1 MSEPNTGLSKRFAIE
16 IPTGETKTVSI
27 KNSRGR
33 VIGERQEP
41 ITQRFPPDRR
51 KSLRTKTTYTK
62 DDSTGR
68 LTNPNVKVYQ
78 EITEEQWKKLP
89 DNVKDI
95 QTGVGAR
102 GARPGRTI
110 YYGEIAEIPAGQR
123 NYIPSKT
130 DDDTFVID
138 ELYESDRENA
148 KLLREEIGKYPSEGQ
163 FKTVSRV
170 ANESVLKNEGINP
183 NKSNS
188 KNQLGLGKD
197 GPTDIVDEENS
208 NLQPLP
214 KFGNFDPIEQFNSR
228 SGYGTIRYPSDLRAE
243 LQDVIKFTQL
253 VYGARTFSKSTDR
266 IVTGF
271 GKRDLGTPRGTV
283 TLPIQNRITD
293 SNLVNWGEGRMN
305 PFQALTASKMV
316 GMDFSNIGGAVND
329 MLDTTKNLVAGGKD
343 SISGELATA
352 LQAFFIERATQSQ
365 DVLTRATGAIL
376 NPNVELLFRSPQ
388 LRPFNFSFFL
398 TARDDKDAKAI
409 KQIIRFFKQ
418 GMSVK
423 NTKTDIFL
431 KAPNVFKIE
440 YLHEN
445 GRHNGLNLI
454 KECAL
459 TNCSVE
465 YTPANTFSTFEDG
478 TMTAYRI
485 SLVFSELTPVTEED
499 YKDKNGND
507 LPDSVIGY

>member
-1 MSEPNTGLSKRFAIE
+1 MSEPKTGFSKRFAIE
-16 IPTGETKTVSI
+16 IPTGKTKTVPI

-33 VIGERQEP
+33 VIGEREEP

-51 KSLRTKTTYTK
+51 RSLRTKTTYTK

-78 EITEEQWKKLP
+78 EISKEQFDNLP
-89 DNVKDI
+89 ENLRDSEI
-95 QTGVGAR
+95 FGAR

-123 NYIPSKT
+123 NYIASKNG
-130 DDDTFVID
+130 DTFVID
-138 ELYESDRENA
+138 ELYEKDSDNA

-170 ANESVLKNEGINP
+170 ANESVLKNEGIDT
-183 NKSNS
+183 NKPDS

-197 GPTDIVDEENS
+197 GPTDIVDEDKS

-214 KFGNFDPIEQFNSR
+214 KFRNFDPIKQFNSR
-228 SGYGTIRYPSDLRAE
+228 SGYGAIRYPSDLRTE
-243 LQDVIKFTQL
+243 IQDVIKFTQL

-271 GKRDLGTPRGTV
+271 GKRDLRTPRGTV
-283 TLPIQNRITD
+283 TLPIQDRIADTNR
-293 SNLVNWGEGRMN
+293 VNWGEGQMN
-305 PFQALTASKMV
+305 PFQAFTAS
-316 GMDFSNIGGAVND
+316 N
-329 MLDTTKNLVAGGKD
+329 MLGITDLSTLGDTANRVLDQVKEIASSP
-343 SISGELATA
+343 SISPQLRAA
-352 LQAFFIERATQSQ
+352 VQAYFISQATQSQ
-365 DVLTRATGAIL
+365 GILSRATGAIL

-398 TARDDKDAKAI
+398 TARDDDDAKAV

-423 NTKTDIFL
+423 NTATDIFL
-431 KAPNVFKIE
+431 RAPNVFKIE

-445 GRHNGLNLI
+445 VRHNGLNLI

-478 TMTAYRI
+478 TMTAYRL
-485 SLVFSELTPVTEED
+485 SLQFTELTPVTEED
-499 YKDKNGND
+499 YNGKGLSENA
-507 LPDSVIGY
+507 IGY